1 MAGVF
6 LKKIVKTSDLIEELV
21 KAIEILKDENT
32 HVILIDNLHIFCRT
46 ELNIIEK
53 ETNLKIIDGIDLS
66 IDFISLVLNNIYK
79 YSDKDLKSK
88 EVLIIGEEEEL
99 TIKAIESVCKN
110 VGFITITG
118 DFKEESVERI
128 YQHILEK
135 TGLSI
140 FYSKSIDRILTNYS
154 IIINLIDN
162 CNLNIR
168 KIRNDAIIFDF
179 SINKQFSNELIQN
192 GKLVAIGDFIFKGD
206 DVNINGDAFIPK
218 LMPSHIYGYLA
229 EPKAEDFYGIYAG
242 GQIYTLEE
250 FMNLKIKKKGKL

>member
-1 MAGVF
+1 MYIIDQKKYFDYFNRGIRKVIPKGIVPAVKPKIIEYVYDLEGNILGKVAGVF
-6 LKKIVKTSDLIEELV
+6 LKEIVKTSDLIEELV

-53 ETNLKIIDGIDLS
+53 KTNLKIIDGIDLS

-140 FYSKSIDRILTNYS
+140 FYSKSIDRI
-154 IIINLIDN
+154 
-162 CNLNIR
+162 C
-168 KIRNDAIIFDF
+168 
-179 SINKQFSNELIQN
+179 Q
-192 GKLVAIGDFIFKGD
+192 
-206 DVNINGDAFIPK
+206 
-218 LMPSHIYGYLA
+218 
-229 EPKAEDFYGIYAG
+229 
-242 GQIYTLEE
+242 
-250 FMNLKIKKKGKL
+250 